1 MRRSR
6 LCAIAA
12 ILISALVL
20 PFSTACTPVQAA
32 EGYVILVPQTMHA
45 GSTEAV
51 SFNLYGADGP
61 VRDKVE
67 VEVLEGRKTVASVT
81 STVDGQGMVDV
92 EVPDLEEGD
101 YTVVVKGTGFKHETP
116 VRIDKPLVVFLETDK
131 PIYKPGQT
139 IHMRVMTLN
148 SELKPSQED
157 VTVEVLD
164 AKGIKVFRI
173 ELESDEYGMANLEL
187 PLSSEPNLGTWK
199 LQAVTEKAETVL
211 DVRVERYV
219 LPKYDVNVELPREWF
234 LVNERVEGVVS
245 SEYSFGK
252 PVKGEV
258 EIIAS
263 RYVGEWEEYATFETD
278 IDGSTD
284 FDIPAVGYVAGVP
297 EAGGQGNIMLEI
309 TVTENVTGYVEK
321 TSRLVTAADS
331 PVNLELIP
339 EGSVFKPGLPFEFL
353 IVTETPDNQ
362 PVEAKVDIEVTYIDE
377 EFKDI
382 DTDRDDVRTK
392 DGIALFKA
400 DPPKKAVALTVRAN
414 CEGKYVEQMLESSY
428 SPSGNF
434 IHVEQTSDGVPNVGE
449 DIAFRVHSTE
459 EARTYYYEVVA
470 RDRIVFSSYTRDK
483 EFSFETT
490 PLMAPGGRLLV
501 YQVLPNSE
509 VAADYLP
516 FSVTGVYPHDIQVGF
531 SSEEAEP
538 GEDVQIDI
546 STEGRAMVGLAAV
559 DKSVFILAENRLNLQ
574 QVFAELERLYME
586 PQAELHDV
594 NIYPVIETKGAAETF
609 DDAGLTVIS
618 NHDVPEGATYEFEY
632 QEGFWE
638 GLFGFLRAGGAM
650 PEMEEAAMDEGGMAP
665 PMAAPGEDKAE
676 AQGEGLVE
684 VERVRQYFPETWLWD
699 QIETGNNGKAT
710 VDVTVPDTITTWMLR
725 AVGISQDKGFGVA
738 EAQLRAFQPF
748 FVKLDLPYAAIR
760 GEEFPVSVAIYNY
773 VDDQQEIRV
782 EIEEADWFDLL
793 DDEVKTVRIGPNDL
807 GLAEFT
813 IRPTQ
818 LGVNAVEVKAQGQ
831 KAADA
836 MSKTIIIEP
845 EGVSREV
852 VDNLVLSDGDS
863 RIINSFVPMDAVA
876 GSGRAYLALTSSL
889 LTQTMEGLEEL
900 IQMPFGCGEQNMM
913 MFTPD
918 VYITKYL
925 EESGQLKPE
934 ILAKAEKLMIT
945 GYQRELT
952 YRRNDGSFSAF
963 GQSDPEGSLWLTA
976 FVLKSFAEATDLIYI
991 DQAVLEE
998 AEDWIVDHQNSDG
1011 SFDSVGFI
1019 CHQELLGGLQG
1030 KDALTAFVAVA
1041 LLEAGETGAAG
1052 DAIDYLE
1059 GKLGGMNDAYT
1070 VALTAYALQLGD
1082 SRESDEAID
1091 KLMDL
1096 AQEDENGLYWGS
1108 AIQPMPGEREL
1119 MPYPVQQSSATIETT
1134 GYATMALVLDGD
1146 VFNASRAA
1154 QWLTSQRNSYGGF
1167 GSTQDTVVGIQ
1178 ALVEFQSGA
1187 KADVDLDITVEGEG
1201 FRKDLAITDEN
1212 FDVLQMIE
1220 LPVNTEFELT
1230 VDGKGKV
1237 VGQVVRRFNM
1247 PEVSRELPD
1256 IMDIEVDYDTT
1267 EVEVDDT
1274 ITVSARLTF
1283 NPPTPA
1289 EAGMIVMDISIP
1301 TGFAAVTSTL
1311 EEAVEDDARLKRFE
1325 VAGRKVIFYIEN
1337 LAQGQSVSLEFD
1349 AVALYPVKAKAV
1361 ASRAYAYYSPDI
1373 SAETL
1378 GEDVTVR

>member
-1 MRRSR
+1 MRRSWR
-6 LCAIAA
+6 HAIAA

-20 PFSTACTPVQAA
+20 PFSTACSPVQAA
-32 EGYVILVPQTMHA
+32 EGYVILVPHTMHA

-61 VRDKVE
+61 VRDRVE
-67 VEVLEGRKTVASVT
+67 VEVLEGRKTVASAT
-81 STVDGQGMVDV
+81 GTVDGLGLIDVD
-92 EVPDLEEGD
+92 VPDLEEGD

-148 SELKPSQED
+148 SELKPSPED

-164 AKGIKVFRI
+164 AKGIKIFRT
-173 ELESDEYGMANLEL
+173 EVESDEYGMASLEL

-199 LQAVTEKAETVL
+199 LQAATEKAETEI

-219 LPKYDVNVELPREWF
+219 LPKYDVSIELPREWF
-234 LVNERVEGVVS
+234 LVSEKVEGVVS

-252 PVKGEV
+252 PVKGEL
-258 EIIAS
+258 EIVAS

-278 IDGSTD
+278 IDGSAE
-284 FDIPAVGYVAGVP
+284 FEIPSVGYVAGVP
-297 EAGGQGNIMLEI
+297 EAGGQGNIMLDI
-309 TVTENVTGYVEK
+309 TVTEDVTGYVEK
-321 TSRLVTAADS
+321 TSRLLTAADS

-362 PVEAKVDIEVTYIDE
+362 PMDAKVSIEVTYIDE
-377 EFKDI
+377 EFKNI

-392 DGIALFKA
+392 DGIALFEV
-400 DPPKKAVALTVRAN
+400 DPPKKAVALSVVAN
-414 CEGKYVEQMLESSY
+414 SEGKYVEQMLESSY

-434 IHVEQTSDGVPNVGE
+434 IHVEQTSDGVPQVGE
-449 DIAFRVHSTE
+449 DIEFRIHSTD

-470 RDRIVFSSYTRDK
+470 RDRIVFSSYTRDE
-483 EFSFETT
+483 EFSFATT
-490 PLMAPGGRLLV
+490 PMMAPGGRLLV

-516 FSVTGVYPHDIQVGF
+516 FSVEGAYPHEVQVGF

-546 STEGRAMVGLAAV
+546 STEGKAMVGLAAV
-559 DKSVFILAENRLNLQ
+559 DKSVFILAQNRLNLQ

-594 NIYPVIETKGAAETF
+594 NIYPVLETRGAAETF
-609 DDAGLTVIS
+609 DDAGVTVIS
-618 NHDVPEGATYEFEY
+618 NHDVPEGANYEFEY

-638 GLFGFLRAGGAM
+638 GLFGFLRMGGAM

-665 PMAAPGEDKAE
+665 PMAAPGEDKAT
-676 AQGEGLVE
+676 ANGEGLVE
-684 VERVRQYFPETWLWD
+684 VERVRQYFPETWLWE
-699 QIETGNNGKAT
+699 QVETGNNGRAT

-773 VDDQQEIRV
+773 VDAEQEIRV

-793 DDEVKTVRIGPNDL
+793 DDEVQTVRIGPNDL
-807 GLAEFT
+807 GLAEFS

-831 KAADA
+831 RAADA

-863 RIINSFVPMDAVA
+863 KIINSFVPMDAVE

-991 DQAVLEE
+991 DQAVLDE
-998 AEDWIVDHQNSDG
+998 AQDWIVDHQNNDG

-1030 KDALTAFVAVA
+1030 RDALTAFVAVA
-1041 LLEAGETGAAG
+1041 LLEAGETSAAG
-1052 DAIDYLE
+1052 DAIEYLE
-1059 GKLGGMNDAYT
+1059 GKLTGMHDAYT

-1082 SRESDEAID
+1082 SPDSDKAID

-1108 AIQPMPGEREL
+1108 AIEVMPGGREA

-1187 KADVDLDITVEGEG
+1187 RADVDLDIAVEGDG
-1201 FRKDLAITDEN
+1201 FKKDLTITDEN

-1230 VDGKGKV
+1230 VDGKGKA

-1247 PEVSRELPD
+1247 PEVSRDLPD

-1311 EEAVEDDARLKRFE
+1311 EEAVEDDARLKRYE

-1337 LAQGQSVSLEFD
+1337 LAQGQSVSLEFE

-1361 ASRAYAYYSPDI
+1361 ASKAYAYYSPEI